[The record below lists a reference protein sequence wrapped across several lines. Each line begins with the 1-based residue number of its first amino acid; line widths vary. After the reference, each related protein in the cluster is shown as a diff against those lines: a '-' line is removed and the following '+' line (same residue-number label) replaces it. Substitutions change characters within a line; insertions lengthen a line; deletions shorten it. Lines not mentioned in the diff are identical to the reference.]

1 MNRALVIGSR
11 GQDGV
16 LLTSLLVDRG
26 WEVSGLARGDL
37 DVCHFPSVKEV
48 LSSGYDH
55 VYYLAA
61 YHQSSQDS
69 ALACERELYEKST
82 QVHVEG
88 LLNFLDAIRS
98 LAPTT
103 RVFYAASSLAFGSP
117 DHELQDEATPLNPLC
132 IYGITKSNGIQLCR
146 YFREKYGVFAS
157 VGILFNHESPLRHRK
172 FVIPKIIHGAI
183 AISRGSTQKLQ
194 LGDLSAR
201 VDWGYAIDYVDAMH
215 RILCLDCPD
224 DFVVA
229 SGETHSVQDVVE
241 TVFAA
246 LGLNWTEHIVETP
259 SLLTRQRTV
268 LRGDSS
274 KLRQRTGWEPTVDF
288 PTMILRLL
296 DIAKNA

>member
-26 WEVSGLARGDL
+26 WEVSGLVRGDL
-37 DVCHFPSVKEV
+37 DLCHFPSVKEV

-98 LAPTT
+98 VAPTT
-103 RVFYAASSLAFGSP
+103 RVFYAASSLVFGSP
-117 DHELQDEATPLNPLC
+117 EQELQDEDTPLNPLC

-146 YFREKYGVFAS
+146 YFREKHGIFAS
-157 VGILFNHESPLRHRK
+157 AGILFNHESPLRQRK

-201 VDWGYAIDYVDAMH
+201 VDWGYATDYVDAMH

-246 LGLNWTEHIVETP
+246 LGLNWTQHIVETP

-288 PTMILRLL
+288 STMILRLL

>member
-26 WEVSGLARGDL
+26 WQVSGLARGDL
-37 DVCHFPSVKEV
+37 DVCHFPSVQEV
-48 LSSGYDH
+48 LSIGYDH

-88 LLNFLDAIRS
+88 FLNFLDAIRS
-98 LAPTT
+98 VAPTT
-103 RVFYAASSLAFGSP
+103 RVFYAASSLVFGSP
-117 DHELQDEATPLNPLC
+117 EQELQDEDTPLNPLC

-146 YFREKYGVFAS
+146 YFREKYGIFAS
-157 VGILFNHESPLRHRK
+157 AGILFNHESPLRQRK

-201 VDWGYAIDYVDAMH
+201 VDWGYATDYVDAMH

-229 SGETHSVQDVVE
+229 SGETHSVQDVVK

-246 LGLNWTEHIVETP
+246 LGLNWTQHIVETP

-274 KLRQRTGWEPTVDF
+274 KLRQRTGWEPTVAF
-288 PTMILRLL
+288 STMILRLI

>member
-26 WEVSGLARGDL
+26 WEVSGLVRGDL
-37 DVCHFPSVKEV
+37 DLCHFPSVKEV

-98 LAPTT
+98 VAPTT
-103 RVFYAASSLAFGSP
+103 RVFYAASSLVFGSP
-117 DHELQDEATPLNPLC
+117 EQELQDEDTPLNPLC

-146 YFREKYGVFAS
+146 YFREKHGIFAS
-157 VGILFNHESPLRHRK
+157 AGILFNHESPLRQRK

-201 VDWGYAIDYVDAMH
+201 VDWGYASDYVDAMH

-246 LGLNWTEHIVETP
+246 LGLNWTQHIVETP

-288 PTMILRLL
+288 STMILRLL

>member
-98 LAPTT
+98 VAPTT
-103 RVFYAASSLAFGSP
+103 RVFYAASSLVFGSP
-117 DHELQDEATPLNPLC
+117 DHELQDEATPLNPRC

-157 VGILFNHESPLRHRK
+157 VGILFNHESPLRQRK

-201 VDWGYAIDYVDAMH
+201 VDWGYAPDYVEAMH
-215 RILCLDCPD
+215 RILCLDSPD
-224 DFVVA
+224 DFVIA
-229 SGETHSVQDVVE
+229 TGETHSVQEVVE
-241 TVFAA
+241 IAFGH
-246 LGLNWTEHIVETP
+246 LGFDWREHIVESP
-259 SLLTRQRTV
+259 SILTRCRPA
-268 LRGDSS
+268 LCGDSS
-274 KLRQRTGWEPTVDF
+274 KVRQATGWHPSLAF
-288 PTMILRLL
+288 QPMILRLL
-296 DIAKNA
+296 EAAQNA

>member
-16 LLTSLLVDRG
+16 LLTSLLVNRG
-26 WEVSGLARGDL
+26 WAVSGLARGDL
-37 DVCHFPSVKEV
+37 DVCHFPSVQEV

-69 ALACERELYEKST
+69 AVTGERELYEKST

-98 LAPTT
+98 VAPTT
-103 RVFYAASSLAFGSP
+103 RVFYAASSLVFGSP
-117 DHELQDEATPLNPLC
+117 DHELQDEATPLNPRC

-146 YFREKYGVFAS
+146 YFREKHGIFAS
-157 VGILFNHESPLRHRK
+157 AGILFNHESPLRQRK

-246 LGLNWTEHIVETP
+246 LGLNWTQHIVETP